1 MVVFDLSLCRVRESS
16 DGRTVTL
23 LAPSGEL
30 LSVLNVR
37 PSWSSK
43 ESALRLFDTCLSSGF
58 VWRDDAL
65 HRIALWN
72 PHTGLVAV
80 DSLPDTVSYSL
91 KRESLPK
98 TGLPI
103 LVFPDHISSSLD
115 RFEAVLPDSFAA
127 LSRDY
132 QAHLG

>member
-1 MVVFDLSLCRVRESS
+1 MVVFDLSFCRVRESS
-16 DGRTVTL
+16 DSHTVTL

-30 LSVLNVR
+30 LSVLDVR

-43 ESALRLFDTCLSSGF
+43 EAALRLFDTSLSSGF

-72 PHTGLVAV
+72 PHTCLVAV
-80 DSLPDTVSYSL
+80 ESLPDTVSYSL
-91 KRESLPK
+91 KRDSLPK

-103 LVFPDHISSSLD
+103 LVFPDHITSSLD
-115 RFEAVLPDSFAA
+115 RFEAVAPDSYAA

-132 QAHLG
+132 QAHSG